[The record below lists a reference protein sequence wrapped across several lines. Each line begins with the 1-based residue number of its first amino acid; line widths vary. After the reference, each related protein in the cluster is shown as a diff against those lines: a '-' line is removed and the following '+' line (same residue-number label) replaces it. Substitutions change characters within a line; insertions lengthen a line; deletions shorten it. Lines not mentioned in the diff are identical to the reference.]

1 MKRLFDIIF
10 SLTALIVASPV
21 ILLLSIAILCSFG
34 RPILFCQERP
44 GIKGKLFNMK
54 KFRTMTDARDASG
67 NLLPDQMRLTG
78 FGRFVR
84 SSSLDELPGL
94 INVLRGE
101 MSIVGPRPLL
111 QQYLPLYS
119 AEQAKRHNVLPG
131 LTGWAQVNGRNDIEW
146 PDRFALDVWYVENRS
161 FLLDLKILLK
171 TVSKV
176 LLREGINPQGSVEM
190 ELFAGDIK
198 QSNGIRT

>member
-1 MKRLFDIIF
+1 MKRLFDIVF
-10 SLTALIVASPV
+10 SLTILIVASPV
-21 ILLLSIAILCSFG
+21 ILLLSVAILRNFG
-34 RPILFCQERP
+34 WPLFFHQDRP
-44 GIKGKLFNMK
+44 GIKGELFRMK

-67 NLLPDQMRLTG
+67 NLLSDQIRLTK
-78 FGRFVR
+78 FGRLVR

-119 AEQAKRHNVLPG
+119 IEQARRHDVLPG

-146 PDRFALDVWYVENRS
+146 PERFALDLWYVEHRS
-161 FLLDLKILLK
+161 FLLDLKILLL
-171 TVSKV
+171 TILKV
-176 LLREGINPQGSVEM
+176 LQREGINPQGKVEM
-190 ELFAGDIK
+190 ELFKGNIK
-198 QSNGIRT
+198 QSNGIQT